1 MRIFL
6 IVQVSARAKSLGSFT
21 DDAKIDISEFSN
33 PSIEN
38 FIIVP
43 ESARRSFTVMNH
55 SALTDQPRD
64 LVYVYNA
71 AKAKIDGHYL
81 EITAPTTHGAIIW
94 FNQTSKIPY
103 TVYYLA

>member
-1 MRIFL
+1 M
-6 IVQVSARAKSLGSFT
+6 VQVSARAKLLGSFT

-33 PSIEN
+33 PNIEN

-64 LVYVYNA
+64 IVYVYNA

-81 EITAPTTHGAIIW
+81 EITAYGSAIGCVVKSTDKFLNTI
-94 FNQTSKIPY
+94 I
-103 TVYYLA
+103 YYSN